1 MSSERNKE
9 NRKTAVSL
17 EYDAV
22 KDRAPRVTA
31 KGRGKLAER
40 IIALAREHNIP
51 IKNEPELVKVLY
63 QLDLDSEIPPAL
75 YRVVAEI
82 FAFVYSLNKEWASQ
96 KRA

>member
-1 MSSERNKE
+1 MSAEKDKNH
-9 NRKTAVSL
+9 RKSAVSL
-17 EYDAV
+17 EYDAS
-22 KDRAPRVTA
+22 KDNAPRLTA
-31 KGRGKLAER
+31 KGQGMLAQR

-51 IKNEPELVKVLY
+51 IKSEPELVQVLY

-82 FAFVYSLNKEWASQ
+82 FAFVYSLNKEWASR